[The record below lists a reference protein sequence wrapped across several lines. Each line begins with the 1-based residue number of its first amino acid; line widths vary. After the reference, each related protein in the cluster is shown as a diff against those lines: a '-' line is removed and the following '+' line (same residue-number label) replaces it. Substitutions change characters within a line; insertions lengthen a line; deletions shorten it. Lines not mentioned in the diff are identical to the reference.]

1 MLSRSRGLIAL
12 GLAAFAVAGCGKN
25 GAQTEAGAGGA
36 PGAGGSGS
44 GGAAGVSGTGGASGG
59 ASGGSSGGSSGGG
72 AGSPGTGGAGVTGG
86 ASGGAGH
93 GAAGAAGHSAGGSG
107 AAGAAGRPATGGSG
121 GATGGSAAGGS
132 GGAAGA
138 TAGAAWVTISN
149 GGFWND
155 SSGKRIEAHGGGFI
169 QVGDTWYWVGE
180 DKSMNSGNFFGVN
193 VYASKDLVTWQFRNA
208 IITRQTS
215 TDLAAADRII
225 ERPKIIYNDS
235 TKQYVMWLHW
245 DGQSY
250 ATAQAG
256 VFTCATVDG
265 NYKQVSHFQPNSNMA
280 RDDSLFKDDDG
291 KAYFMAAANNN
302 QDMIIYQLADDYL
315 SVKSQVVTVFAG
327 KQREAPAMFKQGG
340 RYYLITSA
348 ATGWDS
354 NQAQYAS
361 ATNIAGP
368 WSSLTNIGDGT
379 TFDTQSA
386 FVIPYVGSQ
395 TTTYIFAGDR
405 WQDPDLV
412 SSKYIWIPIQISG
425 TSLTLNDY
433 AQWQLDVTTGHWSDD
448 QTLIPQTNWSLI
460 SADSQETQGG
470 GREGDQRVRRIN
482 LHLLAH
488 AVHRQRAG
496 PPPRDPDRS
505 RGDLRPRRLPLR
517 RPPGQQHPRDGR
529 QLSVL
534 RQRRQDQLGNGGRD
548 GNVQRRRQRAA
559 RDVHPQDRTLHSVR
573 RVVGGRR
580 QRLDQRRRA
589 AHGRSG
595 ALAQAVPATA
605 RARPGPK
612 RAR

>member
-1 MLSRSRGLIAL
+1 MLSRSRGPIAL

-25 GAQTEAGAGGA
+25 GSQTEAGTGGA

-44 GGAAGVSGTGGASGG
+44 GGAAGVNGAGGL
-59 ASGGSSGGSSGGG
+59 SGGSFGGG
-72 AGSPGTGGAGVTGG
+72 AGSPGTAGAGVTGG
-86 ASGGAGH
+86 AGGSAPGGSS
-93 GAAGAAGHSAGGSG
+93 GAAGYGAG
-107 AAGAAGRPATGGSG
+107 GAAGRPATAGSG
-121 GATGGSAAGGS
+121 GAAGGPALGGS
-132 GGAAGA
+132 GGAAGGSGAGGAAGNSGSAGA
-138 TAGAAWVTISN
+138 TAADARVTIAN

-155 SSGKRIEAHGGGFI
+155 TSGKRIEAHGAGFI

-245 DGQSY
+245 DGANY

-265 NYKQVSHFQPNSNMA
+265 NYTQVSHFQPNNNMA

-368 WSSLTNIGDGT
+368 WSSLTNLGDGT
-379 TFDTQSA
+379 TYDTQSA

-425 TSLTLNDY
+425 TSLTFSDY
-433 AQWQLDVTTGHWSDD
+433 NEWQLDVTTGHWSDD
-448 QTLIPQTNWSLI
+448 QTLIPQTNWSLVY
-460 SADSQETQGG
+460 ADSEETSAENAKATNAFDGSTSTFWHTQYTGSAPAHPHEIQIDLG
-470 GREGDQRVRRIN
+470 ATYGLDGFHYVARQDNSTHGMVADYQFYVSTDKTNWGTAVATGTFNADTSAQRVMFTRKT
-482 LHLLAH
+482 
-488 AVHRQRAG
+488 
-496 PPPRDPDRS
+496 
-505 RGDLRPRRLPLR
+505 
-517 RPPGQQHPRDGR
+517 GR
-529 QLSVL
+529 YVRFVALSE
-534 RQRRQDQLGNGGRD
+534 
-548 GNVQRRRQRAA
+548 
-559 RDVHPQDRTLHSVR
+559 
-573 RVVGGRR
+573 VGGNPWTSVAELRMVGG
-580 QRLDQRRRA
+580 A
-589 AHGRSG
+589 AM
-595 ALAQAVPATA
+595 
-605 RARPGPK
+605 
-612 RAR
+612 

>member
-1 MLSRSRGLIAL
+1 MTIA
-12 GLAAFAVAGCGKN
+12 
-25 GAQTEAGAGGA
+25 
-36 PGAGGSGS
+36 
-44 GGAAGVSGTGGASGG
+44 
-59 ASGGSSGGSSGGG
+59 
-72 AGSPGTGGAGVTGG
+72 
-86 ASGGAGH
+86 
-93 GAAGAAGHSAGGSG
+93 
-107 AAGAAGRPATGGSG
+107 
-121 GATGGSAAGGS
+121 
-132 GGAAGA
+132 
-138 TAGAAWVTISN
+138 N

-155 SSGKRIEAHGGGFI
+155 TSGKRIEAHGGGFI

-193 VYASKDLVTWQFRNA
+193 VYASKDLVSWQFRNA

-368 WSSLTNIGDGT
+368 WSSLSNLGDGT

-395 TTTYIFAGDR
+395 ATTYIFAGDR

-425 TSLTLNDY
+425 TTLTLNDY

-460 SADSQETQGG
+460 SADSQETQGEDG
-470 GREGDQRVRRIN
+470 KATNAFDGSTSTFWHTQYTGSAPAHPHEIQIDLGATYGLDGFHYVARQDNSTHGMVANYQFYVSTDKTNWGTAVATGTFNADTSAQRVMFTRKTGRY
-482 LHLLAH
+482 
-488 AVHRQRAG
+488 VR
-496 PPPRDPDRS
+496 
-505 RGDLRPRRLPLR
+505 LR
-517 RPPGQQHPRDGR
+517 R
-529 QLSVL
+529 
-534 RQRRQDQLGNGGRD
+534 
-548 GNVQRRRQRAA
+548 A
-559 RDVHPQDRTLHSVR
+559 
-573 RVVGGRR
+573 VGGRR

-589 AHGRSG
+589 PNGRQLAVVSRQLADAG
-595 ALAQAVPATA
+595 DGPGAPRTEAGAVGAGRRAGVALEQAAEEAEVVVADRLTDVGDALAARLEQVAGGVDPQAVQVAERRLARRRREAPGEVA
-605 RARPGPK
+605 RAHPH
-612 RAR
+612 ARGELVEAAPPA

>member
-12 GLAAFAVAGCGKN
+12 GLAAFVVAGCGKS
-25 GAQTEAGAGGA
+25 GSQTETGTGGA

-44 GGAAGVSGTGGASGG
+44 GGAAGLNGTGGATGG
-59 ASGGSSGGSSGGG
+59 AAGGVSGGG

-93 GAAGAAGHSAGGSG
+93 GAAGAAGRPAGGSGG
-107 AAGAAGRPATGGSG
+107 AAGAAGRPAVGGAGGVAGGPGSG
-121 GATGGSAAGGS
+121 GNGGS
-132 GGAAGA
+132 AGA
-138 TAGAAWVTISN
+138 TAAADWVTIAN

-155 SSGKRIEAHGGGFI
+155 TSGKRIEAHGAGFI

-193 VYASKDLVTWQFRNA
+193 IYASKDLVSWQFRNA

-256 VFTCATVDG
+256 VFTSATVDG

-361 ATNIAGP
+361 ATNIAGALEQP
-368 WSSLTNIGDGT
+368 DQPRRRNHLRHAVGVCDSFRRQPGDHLHLRRRSL
-379 TFDTQSA
+379 A
-386 FVIPYVGSQ
+386 GSRPGQ
-395 TTTYIFAGDR
+395 LEVHLDP
-405 WQDPDLV
+405 DPDLGDV
-412 SSKYIWIPIQISG
+412 A
-425 TSLTLNDY
+425 D
-433 AQWQLDVTTGHWSDD
+433 AQRL
-448 QTLIPQTNWSLI
+448 
-460 SADSQETQGG
+460 
-470 GREGDQRVRRIN
+470 R
-482 LHLLAH
+482 
-488 AVHRQRAG
+488 AV
-496 PPPRDPDRS
+496 
-505 RGDLRPRRLPLR
+505 
-517 RPPGQQHPRDGR
+517 
-529 QLSVL
+529 
-534 RQRRQDQLGNGGRD
+534 
-548 GNVQRRRQRAA
+548 AA
-559 RDVHPQDRTLHSVR
+559 RRDDRTLV
-573 RVVGGRR
+573 
-580 QRLDQRRRA
+580 
-589 AHGRSG
+589 
-595 ALAQAVPATA
+595 
-605 RARPGPK
+605 
-612 RAR
+612 

>member
-12 GLAAFAVAGCGKN
+12 GLAAFAVVGCGKN
-25 GAQTEAGAGGA
+25 GSQTETGTGGA
-36 PGAGGSGS
+36 PGAGGSGNSGS
-44 GGAAGVSGTGGASGG
+44 GGAAGVNGAGGGSGG
-59 ASGGSSGGSSGGG
+59 APGGASGGG
-72 AGSPGTGGAGVTGG
+72 AGSSGTGGGAMTGG
-86 ASGGAGH
+86 ASGSAGH
-93 GAAGAAGHSAGGSG
+93 G

-121 GATGGSAAGGS
+121 GAAGAAGRPATGGSGGAGGSGS

-138 TAGAAWVTISN
+138 TAADQWVTIAN

-155 SSGKRIEAHGGGFI
+155 TSGKRIEAHGGGFI

-256 VFTCATVDG
+256 VFTSATVDG

-348 ATGWDS
+348 ATGWDP

-361 ATNIAGP
+361 ATSIAGP
-368 WSSLTNIGDGT
+368 WSSLSNLGDGT

-386 FVIPYVGSQ
+386 FVIPFVGSQ
-395 TTTYIFAGDR
+395 ATTYIFAGDR

-433 AQWQLDVTTGHWSDD
+433 AQWQLDVTTGNWSDD

-460 SADSQETQGG
+460 SADSQETQGEDG
-470 GREGDQRVRRIN
+470 KATNAFDGSTATFWHTQYTGSAPAHPHEIQIDLGATYGLDGFHYVARQDNSTHGMVADYQFYVSADKTNWGTAVATGTFNADTSAQRVMFTRKT
-482 LHLLAH
+482 
-488 AVHRQRAG
+488 
-496 PPPRDPDRS
+496 
-505 RGDLRPRRLPLR
+505 
-517 RPPGQQHPRDGR
+517 GR
-529 QLSVL
+529 YIRFVALSE
-534 RQRRQDQLGNGGRD
+534 
-548 GNVQRRRQRAA
+548 
-559 RDVHPQDRTLHSVR
+559 
-573 RVVGGRR
+573 VGGNPWTSVAELRMVGG
-580 QRLDQRRRA
+580 A
-589 AHGRSG
+589 A
-595 ALAQAVPATA
+595 P
-605 RARPGPK
+605 
-612 RAR
+612 